1 MGNDL
6 ANSLNKQTY
15 NSSVQE
21 VEIVKKSGID
31 YIDGLFTNFHDRYP
45 GPRRWRTDRYLHDT
59 FSINDSTVIS
69 YSFGHE
75 SSLYSPNY
83 FLDIDD
89 RMENLSLSQTPTPFS
104 LKHKEEIRSAFKDFE
119 NLINVK
125 FVEVD
130 DLGEKVGN
138 IRLFLSNPEI
148 IMSDAVGGIP
158 DVGKDAG
165 DLCFYYDNKYKYFGK
180 GLYKD
185 DGGTFSPYSV
195 LMHEI
200 QHALGIEHP
209 LENLVTDYPKAK
221 AHQRY
226 TIMIG
231 EQDDLLD
238 SQGRSNDGQRP
249 YIDSTGT
256 KWGVIHGPMV
266 YDIAAIQYLYGA
278 NKSYNSDDSTYTFD
292 PKIPFVKTI
301 WDGGGID
308 TLDLSNFSKNNSIN
322 IKNGEY
328 SSLEFDINWSMEKHL
343 GIAFSANIENVKGG
357 SGDDTIIGNDLNNTL
372 IGGLG
377 NDTFLPDK
385 GNDLINGGIGND
397 KVILNGNYQDYLFT
411 GKKNNFTIYDTR
423 SNENH
428 GFDLLIDVESLAF
441 NDQTLS
447 TSNINFRTQQEVNDL
462 TSNLT
467 YETFN
472 GSISRNKAETLYEVL
487 PSSNRRFYSG
497 NFDTY
502 KFLLDH
508 AKDKPNPEIVNRS
521 SNNTDHYSILLP
533 EGSLNF
539 RVGNYAPGHSDNIT
553 GHNEIVFTGD
563 SESIDDD
570 KIINLN
576 RDIKGTFDQIT
587 GWQDHTAQMFRLYN
601 AAFARFPDPE
611 GLAYWID
618 MFGSGVNTKRQ
629 VANSFLGSEEF
640 AERYGTN
647 VSDSQYVD
655 TLYTNILG
663 RLPDAQGKAYW
674 LGQLSS
680 GRETRAE
687 ALLGFAESNENI
699 YLFTGMTGFGNP
711 FL

>member
-1 MGNDL
+1 MSNEI
-6 ANSLNKQTY
+6 ANNLNKQTY
-15 NSSVQE
+15 DSSIQE

-45 GPRRWRTDRYLHDT
+45 GPRRWRTDRYLHDK
-59 FSINDSTVIS
+59 FSVNDSIVIS

-89 RMENLSLSQTPTPFS
+89 RMKNLSLSQTPTSFS

-125 FVEVD
+125 FIEID
-130 DLGEKVGN
+130 ELHEKVGN

-158 DVGKDAG
+158 DVGKDGG
-165 DLCFYYDNKYKYFGK
+165 DITFYYDNKYKYFGK

-221 AHQRY
+221 THQRY

-278 NKSYNSDDSTYTFD
+278 NKFYNSDDSIYTFD

-411 GKKNNFTIYDTR
+411 GGKNNFSIYDTR

-428 GFDLLIDVESLAF
+428 GFDSLIDIETLVF

-447 TSNINFRTQQEVNDL
+447 TSNINFKNQQEVNDL

-467 YETFN
+467 YATFN
-472 GSISRNKAETLYEVL
+472 GSTSKKKAETLYEVL
-487 PSSNRRFYSG
+487 PGTSRRFYSG
-497 NFDTY
+497 NFETY
-502 KFLLDH
+502 KFRVGH
-508 AKDKPNPEIVNRS
+508 AKDKSNTEIVNRAPF
-521 SNNTDHYSILLP
+521 NTDHYEIILP

-539 RVGNYAPGHSDNIT
+539 REEYSPGHSDNIT
-553 GHNEIVFTGD
+553 SYNEIVFMGD
-563 SESIDDD
+563 SESTDDD
-570 KIINLN
+570 KIINFN

-640 AERYGTN
+640 AERYGAN
-647 VSDSQYVD
+647 VSDSKYID
-655 TLYTNILG
+655 NLYLNVFD
-663 RLPDAQGKAYW
+663 RLPDAEGKAYW

-687 ALLGFAESNENI
+687 ALLGFAESDENKI
-699 YLFTGMTGFGNP
+699 LFSEMTGVF
-711 FL
+711 